1 MNRLVSPLL
10 TTALAMACV
19 FPAMATAAPMTEATP
34 PALAQAA
41 ESQRADYRQQQWQR
55 LAAKSDRDSLIAA
68 VLLGMPYELGLP
80 DQSQPQPIAGHEQV
94 EQRLALAYGKDP
106 LVAFILALSCQTRG
120 AACTD
125 SSRYDA
131 LVRLAPDNTVHWLLL
146 PNGGAPNDEQL
157 HAAARASQSD
167 THLREMLAIVRK
179 ALAGQK
185 ASSVPAGVNAADLAM
200 LLRRNAVDQVPLMR
214 FLPVNLLCKT
224 PTAAQREDCIKVG
237 RLLED
242 DRSGTILARM
252 IGSAMLR
259 RLVKGTPEEAA
270 AKQLRREYVWMSEQL
285 DASPKPYLEQL
296 QADVATLGEWAAMQ
310 RCADRLVGR
319 HTPPAD
325 WVPKNPQALLLSEER
340 TPQLPAK

>member
-19 FPAMATAAPMTEATP
+19 FPATATAAPMTEATP
-34 PALAQAA
+34 AALAQAA

-68 VLLGMPYELGLP
+68 VLLGMPYEFDTQHLP
-80 DQSQPQPIAGHEQV
+80 PIPGHEEV
-94 EQRLALAYGKDP
+94 EQRLARGFGKDT
-106 LVAFILALSCQTRG
+106 LAAFTLALSCQAQG
-120 AACTD
+120 AECTD
-125 SSRYDA
+125 PARYDA

-185 ASSVPAGVNAADLAM
+185 ASSVPAGVNAADLAL

-259 RLVKGTPEEAA
+259 RLVKGTPEETA

-296 QADVATLGEWAAMQ
+296 QADVATLGEWAAMR

-325 WVPKNPQALLLSEER
+325 WVPKNPQALLLAEER
-340 TPQLPAK
+340 TPQPPAK